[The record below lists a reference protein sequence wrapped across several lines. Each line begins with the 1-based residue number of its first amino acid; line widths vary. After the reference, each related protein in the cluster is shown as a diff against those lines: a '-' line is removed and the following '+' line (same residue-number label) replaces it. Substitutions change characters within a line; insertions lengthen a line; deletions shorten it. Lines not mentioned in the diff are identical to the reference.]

1 MPDSTQDNDSDLKF
15 IARQPILDKRQRV
28 YAYELLFRSSL
39 QNYFD
44 HPDGD
49 QATSQVIANSFL
61 LFGIDSITGGAKAFI
76 NFTRNLL
83 VQDSALSLPRESTVV
98 EVLETVEP
106 EEEVLAACRRL
117 KKQGYLLAL
126 DDFVYHARFQPLVD
140 LADIIKV
147 DFMVSG
153 PEERREMA
161 EAFIPQGKK
170 MLAEKVET
178 HQEHRQALDM
188 GYSLFQGYFFSE
200 PILVSRK
207 DITGAKLN
215 YLRMLAEL
223 NSAEVDF
230 KKLARVVEGDVS
242 IAYKLLTYIN
252 SAAIGV
258 RSRVGSIHQ
267 ALGLLGENE
276 VRKWAS
282 LMALTGMG
290 ADKPAELVTT
300 SAVRGKFCELLA
312 HKAGMGGRASDF
324 FLMGLL
330 SMLDAIFGRPLE
342 EVLTEIS
349 LAEDV
354 LGALLGVSNKP
365 ALIFGLVQAQERG
378 DWDAMS
384 LYARKLGL
392 SEGTIPLLYAEAL
405 AWQQMA
411 MAA

>member
-1 MPDSTQDNDSDLKF
+1 MPDSAQDNDSDLKF

-44 HPDGD
+44 HSDGD

-61 LFGIDSITGGAKAFI
+61 LFGIDSITGGGKAFI

-98 EVLETVEP
+98 EILETVEP

-117 KKQGYLLAL
+117 KKRGFLLAL

-178 HQEHRQALDM
+178 RQEHRQALDM

-207 DITGAKLN
+207 DITGAN
-215 YLRMLAEL
+215 
-223 NSAEVDF
+223 
-230 KKLARVVEGDVS
+230 
-242 IAYKLLTYIN
+242 
-252 SAAIGV
+252 
-258 RSRVGSIHQ
+258 
-267 ALGLLGENE
+267 
-276 VRKWAS
+276 
-282 LMALTGMG
+282 
-290 ADKPAELVTT
+290 
-300 SAVRGKFCELLA
+300 
-312 HKAGMGGRASDF
+312 
-324 FLMGLL
+324 
-330 SMLDAIFGRPLE
+330 
-342 EVLTEIS
+342 
-349 LAEDV
+349 
-354 LGALLGVSNKP
+354 
-365 ALIFGLVQAQERG
+365 
-378 DWDAMS
+378 
-384 LYARKLGL
+384 
-392 SEGTIPLLYAEAL
+392 
-405 AWQQMA
+405 
-411 MAA
+411 